1 MKTSNKKNT
10 VKIKINQLLKT
21 MDKEALAKKLNVST
35 RYIYYLGKGRSC
47 GWHLYKEICRLY
59 DQKNKEK
66 NNG

>member
-1 MKTSNKKNT
+1 MKTSNKKNI

-21 MDKEALAKKLNVST
+21 MDKEALAKELNVST

-59 DQKNKEK
+59 DQKKQGEK
-66 NNG
+66 